1 MIVDP
6 LRPRAED
13 VMRFQQD
20 TTKPAIDALKRRLPP
35 NQRRP

>member
-1 MIVDP
+1 
-6 LRPRAED
+6 
-13 VMRFQQD
+13 MRFQQD